1 MMTTPPPA
9 PHPSPLTPHP
19 PDGFSGSYDPADV
32 TFLLKPVRLVPTP
45 VAEKERL
52 IQSGRRHYSEM
63 ISAERL
69 PSATYLD
76 VFHRALAR
84 VKARFARDVLA
95 LAARLAERPGGVTLV
110 SLARAG
116 TPVGVLLARALR
128 GVFGV
133 PAAHYSVS
141 IIRDRGIDEV
151 ALGFILDRH
160 PAVSVAFVDGW
171 TGKGVIARELT
182 SAVTAFNARTGAGL
196 DPGLYAV
203 VDLCGAAAVA
213 ATGDDYLIPSAVL
226 GATVSGLVSRSILNA
241 EVVGPGDFHGCLYY
255 DEFAPHDLSRA
266 FVDDVSAE
274 VVRQAPAFT
283 PPPPPAPAVLRR
295 ASAAFLAAVR
305 ERAGVRDP
313 NHVKPGLG
321 EATRVLLRR
330 VPDRLI
336 VRDPDSPDVE
346 HLLVL
351 AREKAVPTDTDPA
364 LPYAAA
370 ALIKELDG

>member
-1 MMTTPPPA
+1 V
-9 PHPSPLTPHP
+9 
-19 PDGFSGSYDPADV
+19 FSGSYLPADV
-32 TFLLKPVRLVPTP
+32 AFLLKPVRLAPTG

-63 ISAERL
+63 ISAEKL
-69 PSATYLD
+69 PSAAYLE
-76 VFHRALAR
+76 VFHRALER
-84 VKARFARDVLA
+84 VKARFAADVLA

-128 GVFGV
+128 GVFGRD
-133 PAAHYSVS
+133 AAHYSVS

-151 ALGFILDRH
+151 ALRHVLDRH
-160 PAVSVAFVDGW
+160 PAASVVFVDGW
-171 TGKGVIARELT
+171 TGKGVIARELAA
-182 SAVTAFNARTGAGL
+182 AVTAFNARTGAGL
-196 DPGLYAV
+196 DAGLWAV
-203 VDLCGAAAVA
+203 ADLCGAAAVA
-213 ATGDDYLIPSAVL
+213 ATADDYLIPSAVL

-241 EVVGPGDFHGCLYY
+241 DVIGPGDFHGCLYY
-255 DEFAPHDLSRA
+255 AEFEPHDLSRW
-266 FVDDVSAE
+266 FVDEVSAE
-274 VVRQAPAFT
+274 VARRAASFT
-283 PPPPPAPAVLRR
+283 PAGRTDDAGRAGERRR

-305 ERAGVRDP
+305 VRYGVRDP

-336 VRDPDSPDVE
+336 VRDPASPDVE

-351 AREKAVPTDTDPA
+351 AREKNVPTDTDPM